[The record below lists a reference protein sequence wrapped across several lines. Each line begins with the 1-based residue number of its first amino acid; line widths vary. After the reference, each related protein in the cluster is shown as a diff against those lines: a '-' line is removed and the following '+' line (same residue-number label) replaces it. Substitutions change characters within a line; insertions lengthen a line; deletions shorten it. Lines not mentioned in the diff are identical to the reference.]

1 MCVKKR
7 KAISKRDVLAQMLE
21 LASHPVN
28 DAVRLAFLS
37 EESRD
42 DIGTLDLCGLS
53 EFKRN
58 ANGTVEVKFTD
69 RLAVLQSLLD
79 RMEEESVGAMAFLQ
93 ALEAEGENRP
103 VEVSRR

>member
-1 MCVKKR
+1 MKKR
-7 KAISKRDVLAQMLE
+7 KAVSKRDVLLQMME

-42 DIGTLDLCGLS
+42 EIASLDLCGLS

-69 RLAVLQSLLD
+69 RLAVLQSLLE
-79 RMEEESVGAMAFLQ
+79 RMEEEENVGAMAFLQ
-93 ALEAEGENRP
+93 ALESEESHGAM
-103 VEVSRR
+103 EVSRR

>member
-1 MCVKKR
+1 MKKR
-7 KAISKRDVLAQMLE
+7 KAVSKRDVLLQMME

-42 DIGTLDLCGLS
+42 EIASLDLCGLS

-69 RLAVLQSLLD
+69 RLAVLQSLLEC
-79 RMEEESVGAMAFLQ
+79 MEEEENVGAMAFLQ
-93 ALEAEGENRP
+93 ALESEESHGAM
-103 VEVSRR
+103 EVSRR

>member
-1 MCVKKR
+1 VKKR
-7 KAISKRDVLAQMLE
+7 KAVSKRDVLLQMME

-42 DIGTLDLCGLS
+42 EIASLDLCGLS

-69 RLAVLQSLLD
+69 RLAVLQSLLEC
-79 RMEEESVGAMAFLQ
+79 MEEEGKTWGAMAFLQ
-93 ALEAEGENRP
+93 ALESEESHGAM
-103 VEVSRR
+103 EVSRR

>member
-1 MCVKKR
+1 MKKR
-7 KAISKRDVLAQMLE
+7 KSVSKREVLLHMME
-21 LASHPVN
+21 LASHPLN

-37 EESRD
+37 EEPRD
-42 DIGTLDLCGLS
+42 DIATLDLCGLS

-79 RMEEESVGAMAFLQ
+79 RMEEEESLGAMAFLQ
-93 ALEAEGENRP
+93 ALESEEGHRAM
-103 VEVSRR
+103 EVSRR

>member
-1 MCVKKR
+1 MKKR
-7 KAISKRDVLAQMLE
+7 KAVSKGEVLRQMME

-42 DIGTLDLCGLS
+42 EIGTLDLCGLS
-53 EFKRN
+53 EFKRS
-58 ANGTVEVKFTD
+58 ANGAVEVKFTD

-79 RMEEESVGAMAFLQ
+79 RMEEEESVGALAFLQ
-93 ALEAEGENRP
+93 ALEGGEGASAM
-103 VEVSRR
+103 EVSRR

>member
-1 MCVKKR
+1 VKKR
-7 KAISKRDVLAQMLE
+7 KAVSKRDVLLQMME

-42 DIGTLDLCGLS
+42 EIASLDLCGLS

-69 RLAVLQSLLD
+69 RLAVLQSLLEC
-79 RMEEESVGAMAFLQ
+79 MEEEENVGAMAFLQ
-93 ALEAEGENRP
+93 ALESEESHGAM
-103 VEVSRR
+103 EVSRR

>member
-1 MCVKKR
+1 MKKR
-7 KAISKRDVLAQMLE
+7 KAVSKRDVLLQMME

-42 DIGTLDLCGLS
+42 EIASLDLRGLS

-69 RLAVLQSLLD
+69 RLAVLQSLLE
-79 RMEEESVGAMAFLQ
+79 RMEEEENVGAMAFLQ
-93 ALEAEGENRP
+93 ALESEESHGAM
-103 VEVSRR
+103 EVSRR

>member
-1 MCVKKR
+1 MKKR
-7 KAISKRDVLAQMLE
+7 KAVSKGEVLRQMME

-28 DAVRLAFLS
+28 DAVRLAFLT

-42 DIGTLDLCGLS
+42 EIGGLDLCGLS

-58 ANGTVEVKFTD
+58 ANGAVEVKFAD

-79 RMEEESVGAMAFLQ
+79 RMEEEESVGALAFLQ
-93 ALEAEGENRP
+93 ALEGEEGTSAM
-103 VEVSRR
+103 EVSRR